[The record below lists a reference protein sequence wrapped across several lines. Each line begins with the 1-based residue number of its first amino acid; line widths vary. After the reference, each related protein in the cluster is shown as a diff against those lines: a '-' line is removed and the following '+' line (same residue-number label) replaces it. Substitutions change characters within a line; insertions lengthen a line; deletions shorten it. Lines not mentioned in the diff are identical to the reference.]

1 MTTFVYIQ
9 KMENMRYLFIILI
22 SLSATMCNS
31 KPKEPILLIQTSYGN
46 IKVKLYNETPIHRDN
61 FIKLAEEGFYKGL
74 TFHRVIEDFM
84 IQGGDPKTRS
94 IAETDTIPED
104 KEMGAT
110 IPAEIKFPMYF
121 HKRGALAAARWGEA
135 ENPERASDASQF
147 YIVTGEL
154 RSDNKLS
161 EIEKQRFERMKQR
174 IYAELQSANMDT
186 IKALYKEG
194 NRTAIT
200 DLRTKWQDE
209 AEKEAKVRE
218 PEILYTE
225 EQREFYKTRGG
236 TPHLDNEYTVFGEV
250 IEGMDVV
257 DKIQSVRTNEKDKP
271 LKNVVMNIVVLEK

>member
-1 MTTFVYIQ
+1 MSLF
-9 KMENMRYLFIILI
+9 KKKKNMRYLFIILI

-31 KPKEPILLIQTSYGN
+31 KPKEPIVLIQTSYGN

-94 IAETDTIPED
+94 IADTDTIPED

-110 IPAEIKFPMYF
+110 ITAEIKFPMYF
-121 HKRGALAAARWGEA
+121 HKRGALAAARWGDA

-194 NRTAIT
+194 DRIAIT

-209 AEKEAKVRE
+209 AEKEAKARE